1 MSAQPTQRDLD
12 TLFGLIEG
20 LQVGVRALLA
30 SHPDKDSLEG
40 HFDMLALQSR
50 AHVVGSNRTDSAL
63 VALDEMLDVLKSEIA
78 GRPAGTSGVAILATA
93 ALHKRLTGKE

>member
-1 MSAQPTQRDLD
+1 MDAHATKWELD

-40 HFDMLALQSR
+40 HFDMLALESR
-50 AHVVGSNRTDSAL
+50 AHVVASNRTDPAL
-63 VALDEMLDVLKSEIA
+63 AALDDTLALLKSEIA
-78 GRPAGTSGVAILATA
+78 GQYKGSTGTAFREAS
-93 ALHKRLTGKE
+93 ALRKRLTGE